1 MLGKCLIYPMQIPIL
16 SLITWLPTASALI
29 AVCIPTR
36 RNNIFKIIALIT
48 LLGQGICFIGM
59 LYHLPF
65 PLPFT
70 DNPSTLTSLFF
81 VERFSWMCFPL
92 GNLGI
97 LSSNY
102 YLGIDGLNIGLIALA
117 LIVLL
122 IGIVASWSIKKYVK
136 AYFILYLL
144 LNTLIIGSLAALD
157 FLLFYIFFEITL
169 IPIYFFIGL
178 WGDAKGPYA
187 ATKFFLYTLLGTLFI
202 LVVLIG
208 LGLSAYDP
216 IATGIQAGI
225 INTPLSEN
233 ILPETVDMIQQMVQ
247 DNQIASKDI
256 VHTFDIPLMADAK
269 NFVPDASFN
278 VTNNK
283 MLGSYPLRLLGF
295 LVLLIGFL
303 IKLAAVPLHSWLP
316 DAHVQAPTPISI
328 VLAGILLKLG
338 GYGLLRTA
346 YSIFP
351 EGAVYYGFWIGVLG
365 IVCSIYAALNAL
377 AMQDLKK
384 MVAYASIA
392 HMGFF
397 LLGLSTLTAEGV
409 QGAIYQ
415 LISHGLI
422 TTLLF
427 LLVEVLYKRTNDRTI
442 NHYSGLAARMPY
454 YTILSLIAF
463 SAALGL
469 PGFSGFIAE
478 LLILLGAFRSS
489 IFSTY
494 LPIGL
499 GILGGLCIL
508 LNATYYVWT
517 IQRMFAGEF
526 SLHFPTLEPALKDI
540 NVQERIVLLSIIVLV
555 AVLGICP
562 NLLLNLTR
570 DTLIHFVD
578 RIQEVGQANLQK
590 LLMMVSL

>member
-1 MLGKCLIYPMQIPIL
+1 MA
-16 SLITWLPTASALI
+16 TALCAT
-29 AVCIPTR
+29 CIPNR
-36 RNNIFKIIALIT
+36 RGNIFKIIALLTI
-48 LLGQGICFIGM
+48 LSQGICFIGM

-65 PLPFT
+65 PLPCTNNSYIFT
-70 DNPSTLTSLFF
+70 KLFF
-81 VERFSWMCFPL
+81 VERASWINFSL
-92 GNLGI
+92 GKGGI

-102 YLGIDGLNIGLIALA
+102 YLGIDGLNIGLIGLA

-122 IGIVASWSIKKYVK
+122 IGIIASWTIKKHLK

-144 LNTLIIGSLAALD
+144 LDTLIIGSLTALD

-178 WGDAKGPYA
+178 WGDTKGPHA
-187 ATKFFLYTLLGTLFI
+187 ATKFFLYTLLGTLLI
-202 LVVLIG
+202 LIVLIG

-216 IATGIQAGI
+216 IATGMQAGI
-225 INTPLSEN
+225 INAT
-233 ILPETVDMIQQMVQ
+233 LPENMLAEATDMIQQMVKN
-247 DNQIASKDI
+247 NQIDPKYI
-256 VHTFDIPLMADAK
+256 VHTFDIPLMADVK
-269 NFVPDASFN
+269 NFVPNASFN
-278 VTNNK
+278 IENTR
-283 MLGSYPLRLLGF
+283 LLAGYPLRLLGF

-303 IKLAAVPLHSWLP
+303 IKLAAAPMHSWLP

-351 EGAVYYGFWIGVLG
+351 EGAVHYGFWIGILG
-365 IVCSIYAALNAL
+365 VVCSIYAALNAL

-384 MVAYASIA
+384 MIAYASIA

-397 LLGLSTLTAEGV
+397 LLGLSSLTAEGV
-409 QGAIYQ
+409 QGAVYQ

-427 LLVEVLYKRTNDRTI
+427 LLVEVLYKRTSDRTI

-454 YTILSLIAF
+454 YTIMCLIAF

-478 LLILLGAFRSS
+478 LLILIGTFRSP
-489 IFSTY
+489 IYNIY
-494 LPIGL
+494 LPVGL

-517 IQRMFAGEF
+517 IQRMFAGKF
-526 SLHFPTLEPALKDI
+526 SLHLPTVASNLKDI
-540 NVQERIVLLSIIVLV
+540 DMQERIVLLSIIVLI
-555 AVLGICP
+555 AVLGTCP

-570 DTLIHFVD
+570 DTLIHLVD
-578 RIQEVGQANLQK
+578 RIHEVGSANLQK
-590 LLMMVSL
+590 TLIILSL

>member
-1 MLGKCLIYPMQIPIL
+1 MPIPVL
-16 SLITWLPTASALI
+16 SIITWLPMASALI
-29 AVCIPTR
+29 AACISTR
-36 RNNIFKIIALIT
+36 RDNLFKIIALIT
-48 LLGQGICFIGM
+48 LLGQGICFLAI
-59 LYHLPF
+59 LYRLPF
-65 PLPFT
+65 PLSCE
-70 DNPSTLTSLFF
+70 PSQYASTSLFF
-81 VERFSWMCFPL
+81 VERFSWVCFPL
-92 GNLGI
+92 GKLGM

-102 YLGIDGLNIGLIALA
+102 YLGIDGLNIGLVALA
-117 LIVLL
+117 LIVMF
-122 IGIVASWSIKKYVK
+122 IGIIASWHIKKYVK

-144 LNTLIIGSLAALD
+144 LNTLIIGSLLALD

-178 WGDAKGPYA
+178 WGDTKGPYA
-187 ATKFFLYTLLGTLFI
+187 ATKFFLYTLLGTILI

-216 IATGIQAGI
+216 IATGIHTGI
-225 INTPLSEN
+225 INTPLHESVVA
-233 ILPETVDMIQQMVQ
+233 ETVDMIQQMVQ
-247 DNQIASKDI
+247 NNQIASKDI
-256 VHTFDIPLMADAK
+256 VHTFDIPLMADVK
-269 NFVPDASFN
+269 NFVPNASFN
-278 VTNNK
+278 VASGK
-283 MLGSYPLRLLGF
+283 LLGGYPLRLLGF
-295 LVLLIGFL
+295 LVLLVGFL
-303 IKLAAVPLHSWLP
+303 IKLAVVPFHSWLP

-351 EGAVYYGFWIGVLG
+351 EGAVFYGFWIGILG
-365 IVCSIYAALNAL
+365 VGCSIYAALNAL
-377 AMQDLKK
+377 AMQDLKR
-384 MVAYASIA
+384 MIAYASIA
-392 HMGFF
+392 HIGFF
-397 LLGLSTLTAEGV
+397 LLGLSSLTAEGV
-409 QGAIYQ
+409 QGALYQ

-427 LLVEVLYKRTNDRTI
+427 LLVEALYKKTNDRTI

-454 YTILSLIAF
+454 YTTLTLIAF

-478 LLILLGAFRSS
+478 LLILLGAFQSS

-508 LNATYYVWT
+508 LNATYYVWA
-517 IQRMFAGEF
+517 IQRMFAGKF
-526 SLHFPTLEPALKDI
+526 SLYLPALEPTLKDI
-540 NVQERIVLLSIIVLV
+540 DVQERVVLLSVIVLV
-555 AVLGICP
+555 AVLGLCP

-570 DTLIHFVD
+570 DTLIHLVD

-590 LLMMVSL
+590 LLM